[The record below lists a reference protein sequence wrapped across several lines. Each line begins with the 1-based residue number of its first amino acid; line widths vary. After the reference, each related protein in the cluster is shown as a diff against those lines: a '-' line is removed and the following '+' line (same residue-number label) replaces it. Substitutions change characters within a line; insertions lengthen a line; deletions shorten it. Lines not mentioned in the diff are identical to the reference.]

1 MTSVAVPAAGAPRR
15 LRHLD
20 FVVLALYWVAIGYLW
35 QSLGTLILPD
45 IVQHLVGAH
54 DKGKALSLLEGIGT
68 VMAVVWQPVMGAVSD
83 RTRSRFGRRRPF
95 IVAGTVADVLFL
107 AGLALSGSYWL
118 LVVFYFL
125 LQTASNTA
133 QGPYQGLQPDVVPE
147 EQRGTASG
155 YYGLSN
161 LVGILSGTVVAG
173 VVLDLAGPPAA
184 FASIALLLVTTMLVT
199 AILVPDRVQPTRDA
213 FQSPREA
220 VVATFTTPLQHRP
233 FLWLMG
239 SRLLILMGIVGIQSF
254 ALFFF
259 TDAFFHGDSHMA
271 TAATTAV
278 VGLVVGLAILVTWP
292 AARLSDRLG
301 RRPLIAIGGLV
312 AALGTL
318 VLLFAGY
325 RWMPESLLAPV
336 ARALG
341 LPDQVAQTLAA
352 GVLVGVGLGAFLSVD
367 WAFITDVIPRDQ
379 AGLFFGFSN
388 IATAGAGVIAR
399 FIAGFL
405 LDAFNAGPRL
415 LNLPGGY
422 PVIFAVF
429 VVWLLVGTLLILGVP
444 ENRKTDPPTP
454 VPSPARAEG
463 AAR

>member
-1 MTSVAVPAAGAPRR
+1 MTAVAAPAAGTSRR
-15 LRHLD
+15 LRHVD
-20 FVVLALYWVAIGYLW
+20 FMVLALYWVAIGYLW

-45 IVQHLVGAH
+45 IVQHLVGPA

-68 VMAVVWQPVMGAVSD
+68 VMAVVWQPMMGAVSD

-95 IVAGTVADVLFL
+95 IFGGTVADVVCLV
-107 AGLALSGSYWL
+107 GLALSGSYWL

-147 EQRGTASG
+147 AQRGTASG
-155 YYGLSN
+155 YYGLAN

-173 VVLDLAGPPAA
+173 VILSAADTRAA
-184 FASIALLLVTTMLVT
+184 FVSIALLLVATMLVT
-199 AILVPDRVQPTRDA
+199 VLLVPDRVQPTREA
-213 FQSPREA
+213 FGSPREV
-220 VVATFTTPLQHRP
+220 VVATFTTPLHHPP

-259 TDAFFHGDSHMA
+259 TDAFFLGDSHGA
-271 TAATTAV
+271 TTATTAV

-292 AARLSDRLG
+292 AARLSDRVG
-301 RRPLIAIGGLV
+301 RRPLIVAGGLL
-312 AALGTL
+312 ATMGTL

-325 RWMPESLLAPV
+325 RWLPDVLLRPLADV
-336 ARALG
+336 LG
-341 LPDQVAQTLAA
+341 LPEQVAQTLVA
-352 GVLVGVGLGAFLSVD
+352 GALVGAGLGAFLSVD

-399 FIAGFL
+399 FLAGFL

-415 LNLPGGY
+415 LDLPGGY

-429 VVWLLVGTLLILGVP
+429 VVWLLLGTLLILKVP
-444 ENRKTDPPTP
+444 ER
-454 VPSPARAEG
+454 R
-463 AAR
+463 